1 MEDSIR
7 KACKSFG
14 NILHIFLNNQDT
26 NGMVYI
32 RFDNTIGSQNAAQR
46 LPSLRGTWSAA
57 SSKLPLPQVTYES
70 DAQYLSMFNLK

>member
-1 MEDSIR
+1 MEDCIR

-14 NILHIFLNNQDT
+14 NILHIYLDAQDP

-46 LPSLRGTWSAA
+46 LPSLRSSWSAG
-57 SSKLPLPQVTYES
+57 SNKLPLPQVTYET
-70 DAQYLSMFNLK
+70 DAHYLSMFNL